1 MFQNNLVEK
10 NPQRFKTVLQFQSN
24 NVFVLK
30 PINNGVKSAKMRYIL
45 ELGSKNKPNQ
55 RAEWQTEE

>member
-1 MFQNNLVEK
+1 M
-10 NPQRFKTVLQFQSN
+10 
-24 NVFVLK
+24 LK

-55 RAEWQTEE
+55 EQNGKRKSDKRQGTILLDI